1 MPMSSTRLNI
11 VANYFGQGWAALMA
25 VAFLPSYV
33 HHLGVEAYGLIGLFA
48 VVQAMV
54 MVLDM
59 GTGPTLNREMV
70 RFALGN
76 TDPQYI
82 RNLLR
87 GMEIICLGFAMLFV
101 GAVWA
106 VSGYLSRQWLQAAN
120 LLPSEVARVLV
131 LMALAAGMRLCE
143 GIYRGSLYGLEHQ
156 IWYNATFSA
165 LSTLRYAGALGVL
178 VFVSPTL
185 QAFFIWQAAISLLTI
200 LVLSARVYRSLPKA
214 ILPGRFS
221 LDALRSIRRFA
232 AGMMGIALLTMLFL
246 QMDKLL
252 LSRLVSL
259 QDLGYYSL
267 AATAANV
274 MFMMVIPIAQAVY
287 PRVVRLSAGEDRET
301 LAALY
306 HKTAQFVTVL
316 TASASLLLCFFAEGV
331 IYAWSGSADLVKAI
345 SPILSVLVVGSFL
358 NGLSYLPSQ
367 VQIAHGSTAFL
378 VKLNAGLLLAF
389 VPMLLATVPAYGVQ
403 GAAWCW
409 VLLNAIYLV
418 CVSGSIHHRIK
429 DGSASRSYHWVD
441 MVMPAL
447 TAGSVLWAAGYFAPP
462 DYSSRL
468 GWAVFL
474 MCAGVMSLAVSA
486 LAAPLLRAHLLR
498 LFASKE

>member
-11 VANYFGQGWAALMA
+11 AANYFGQGWAALMA

-48 VVQAMV
+48 VIQAMV

-70 RFALGN
+70 RFALGD
-76 TDPQYI
+76 TAPQYI

-87 GMEIICLGFAMLFV
+87 SMEVICIGFAMLFV

-106 VSGYLSRQWLQAAN
+106 VSGYLSREWLQAGN
-120 LLPSEVARVLV
+120 LLASDVALVLV

-143 GIYRGSLYGLEHQ
+143 GVYRGSLYGLEHQ
-156 IWYNATFSA
+156 VWYNATFSV

-200 LVLSARVYRSLPKA
+200 LVLSARVYRSLPKS
-214 ILPGRFS
+214 ILPGNFS
-221 LDALRSIRRFA
+221 LDALSSIRRFA
-232 AGMMGIALLTMLFL
+232 AGMMGIAFLTMLFL

-259 QDLGYYSL
+259 KDLGYYSL

-287 PRVVRLSAGEDRET
+287 PRVVRLSAGEDKKA
-301 LAALY
+301 LAGLY

-378 VKLNAGLLLAF
+378 VKLNAGLVLAF

-429 DGSASRSYHWVD
+429 DGSASRSYHWAD

-447 TAGSVLWAAGYFAPP
+447 TAGVVLWTAKYFAPP

-468 GWAVFL
+468 VWAVFL

-498 LFASKE
+498 LFANEE

>member
-1 MPMSSTRLNI
+1 MSSTRLNI
-11 VANYFGQGWAALMA
+11 AANYFGQGWAALMA

-33 HHLGVEAYGLIGLFA
+33 HYLGVEAYGLIGLFA
-48 VVQAMV
+48 VIQAMV

-76 TDPQYI
+76 TGPQYI

-87 GMEIICLGFAMLFV
+87 SMEFICIGFAMLFV
-101 GAVWA
+101 CAVWA
-106 VSGYLSRQWLQAAN
+106 VSGYLSREWLQAGN
-120 LLPSEVARVLV
+120 LPPSEVALVLV

-143 GIYRGSLYGLEHQ
+143 GVYRGSLYGLEQQ
-156 IWYNATFSA
+156 IWYNVTYSV
-165 LSTLRYAGALGVL
+165 LSTLRYAGALAVL

-185 QAFFIWQAAISLLTI
+185 QAFFVWQAATSLLTI
-200 LVLSARVYRSLPKA
+200 LLLSIRVYRSLPATK
-214 ILPGRFS
+214 LPGNFS
-221 LDALRSIRRFA
+221 LDALTSIRRFA
-232 AGMMGIALLTMLFL
+232 AGMMGIAFLTMLFL

-287 PRVVRLSAGEDRET
+287 PRVVKLSADEDKRI
-301 LAALY
+301 LAGLY

-316 TASASLLLCFFAEGV
+316 TASASLVLCFFSEGV
-331 IYAWSGSADLVKAI
+331 IYAWSGSEDLVKAI
-345 SPILSVLVVGSFL
+345 SPILSVLVMGSFL
-358 NGLSYLPSQ
+358 NGLSYLPAQ
-367 VQIAHGSTAFL
+367 VQIAHGSTGFL
-378 VKLNAGLLLAF
+378 VKLNACSLLAF
-389 VPMLLATVPAYGVQ
+389 VPMLLVAVPAYGVR

-409 VLLNAIYLV
+409 VIVNAIYLIW
-418 CVSGSIHHRIK
+418 VSGSIHSRIS
-429 DGSASRSYHWVD
+429 DERAGRSYHWTD
-441 MVMPAL
+441 MVLPTL
-447 TAGSVLWAAGYFAPP
+447 TAAFVLWIARYFAPP
-462 DYSSRL
+462 EHSSRL
-468 GWAVFL
+468 LWALFL
-474 MCAGVMSLAVSA
+474 MCAGVTSLVASA

-498 LFASKE
+498 LFSIKE

>member
-1 MPMSSTRLNI
+1 MSSTRLNI
-11 VANYFGQGWAALMA
+11 AANYLGQGWAALMA

-33 HHLGVEAYGLIGLFA
+33 HHLGVEAYGLIGLF
-48 VVQAMV
+48 VVIQAMV

-70 RFALGN
+70 RFALG
-76 TDPQYI
+76 TTGPQYI

-87 GMEIICLGFAMLFV
+87 SMEIICFVFAVLFV
-101 GAVWA
+101 LAVWA
-106 VSGYLSRQWLQAAN
+106 VSGYLSREWLQAGS
-120 LLPSEVARVLV
+120 LRPSEVALALV

-156 IWYNATFSA
+156 IWYNATFSV
-165 LSTLRYAGALGVL
+165 LSTLRYAGALGIL
-178 VFVSPTL
+178 IFVAPTL

-200 LVLSARVYRSLPKA
+200 FILSSRVYRSLPKA
-214 ILPGRFS
+214 ILPGSFS
-221 LDALRSIRRFA
+221 MEALTSIRRFA
-232 AGMMGIALLTMLFL
+232 AGMMGIAFLTMLFL

-287 PRVVRLSAGEDRET
+287 PRVVKLSAGDDKKV
-301 LAALY
+301 LAGLY

-316 TASASLLLCFFAEGV
+316 TASASLLLCFFSEGV
-331 IYAWSGSADLVKAI
+331 IYAWSGNPDLVKAI
-345 SPILSVLVVGSFL
+345 APILSVLVLGSFL

-367 VQIAHGSTAFL
+367 VQIAHGSTGFL
-378 VKLNAGLLLAF
+378 VKLNACSLLAF
-389 VPMLLATVPAYGVQ
+389 VPMLLVVVPVYGVR

-409 VLLNAIYLV
+409 VALNASYLFWV
-418 CVSGSIHHRIK
+418 AGSIHARIE
-429 DGSASRSYHWVD
+429 DVRTRRSYHWVD
-441 MVMPAL
+441 MVLPTL
-447 TAGSVLWAAGYFAPP
+447 AAGAVLLIAKYFAPHE
-462 DYSSRL
+462 YSSRL
-468 GWAVFL
+468 AWAFFL
-474 MCAGVMSLAVSA
+474 MCAGVMA
-486 LAAPLLRAHLLR
+486 LTAAAFAAPLLRAHLLR
-498 LFASKE
+498 LFKLRMK